1 MFVKL
6 HFIRIIYILVILK
19 ASARDIWDKEK
30 KSIKFHAFSSPELKV
45 CLEKRGTKYFQKT
58 NF

>member
-45 CLEKRGTKYFQKT
+45 CVKKRGKIFPKD
-58 NF
+58 